1 MVGAR
6 RTWAVSVL
14 HMVWKKQLQ
23 NNFYQKIEP
32 DEKQSRNINFSSN
45 GALAG
50 EAGIEVNRFCSRR
63 PRSYGGR
70 WAPNRP
76 QSRGGGVQGRPES
89 PLPLGGGSALRK
101 KPHAPRNPSLSKG

>member
-14 HMVWKKQLQ
+14 HMAWKKQLQ
-23 NNFYQKIEP
+23 NNFHQKIEP
-32 DEKQSRNINFSSN
+32 DEKQSRNINFTSN

-70 WAPNRP
+70 WAPDRP
-76 QSRGGGVQGRPES
+76 QSRGGVKANTRGLVYRQPNGFPNG
-89 PLPLGGGSALRK
+89 LAQ
-101 KPHAPRNPSLSKG
+101 SKS